1 MAEEQRIDPSTID
14 TSVPAVD
21 GLPPEKINL
30 QQKTEDLAKKL
41 GTVETEVD
49 AITKEVK
56 DEELLKDQGKT
67 LDTTSEAVTPT
78 LLDTTG
84 QTTTIEKPEQKTG
97 LGLAPTKVASSME
110 EIKKQDFTGA
120 TTDFDVENL
129 IDIDDISSAKL
140 SDEAI
145 ISPAQDELDKRA
157 TVRYQLDE
165 LLSGIEDGEP
175 LPSWASP
182 AARKATAIM
191 QQRGLGSSSM
201 AAAAITQAIME
212 SGVSI
217 AARDAN
223 AFAVIQLK
231 NLDNRQQAAVQNALQ
246 VATMDRQNA
255 TARVQGSISNA
266 QALLSIDLKEL
277 DAQQQSNAIKYNAL
291 SQAALT
297 EAAQQTA
304 REQFNAKSEFQVEEF
319 FLELGLQ
326 IDNANINRDVAL
338 KQFNVNQKNA
348 FAEFNARMK
357 DQREKFNANMR
368 NIIDQSN
375 TKWRR
380 EINTVNT
387 ATQNEVNRINT
398 QLMYNISG
406 TALNDLWQQY
416 RDNATFNFSASE
428 SDLQRKHEQVIQA
441 LDAAANSDAY
451 DKQQKTT
458 LASNIIKVIG
468 KW

>member
-1 MAEEQRIDPSTID
+1 MALDIQT
-14 TSVPAVD
+14 
-21 GLPPEKINL
+21 
-30 QQKTEDLAKKL
+30 KTEDLAKKL
-41 GTVETEVD
+41 GTDDTKVKP
-49 AITKEVK
+49 ITKEVE
-56 DEELLKDQGKT
+56 DEELLTTEGKLLAEKDKT
-67 LDTTSEAVTPT
+67 VQPQPT
-78 LLDTTG
+78 LLDTKDKDDF
-84 QTTTIEKPEQKTG
+84 TIQQVEKPEG
-97 LGLAPTKVASSME
+97 LGQAPETVTSSITKIDPMKFE
-110 EIKKQDFTGA
+110 GA
-120 TTDFDVENL
+120 KSDFDVANL
-129 IDIDDISSAKL
+129 IDVEDVSTQEL
-140 SDEAI
+140 SDDAKIE
-145 ISPAQDELDKRA
+145 PAQAELDERA
-157 TVRYQLDE
+157 TVKYQLDK

-175 LPSWASP
+175 LPAWASP

-255 TARVQGSISNA
+255 SARVQASISNA

-291 SQAALT
+291 SQGALT

-319 FLELGLQ
+319 FAELGLQ
-326 IDNANINRDVAL
+326 IDSANINRQVAIE
-338 KQFNVNQKNA
+338 QFNVNQQNA
-348 FAEFNARMK
+348 FGEFNAKMN
-357 DQREKFNANMR
+357 DQRQKFNANMR
-368 NIIDQSN
+368 NVIDQSN
-375 TKWRR
+375 AKWRR

-387 ATQNEVNRINT
+387 ATQNETNRINT
-398 QLMYNISG
+398 QLMYNIAG

-416 RDNATFNFSASE
+416 RDNATFNFTASE
-428 SDLQRKHEQVIQA
+428 SELQRKHEQVIQA

-451 DKQQKTT
+451 DKASKTT
-458 LASNIIKVIG
+458 LANNIIKVIG

>member
-1 MAEEQRIDPSTID
+1 M
-14 TSVPAVD
+14 AVD
-21 GLPPEKINL
+21 I
-30 QQKTEDLAKKL
+30 QKQTEDLAKKL
-41 GTVETEVD
+41 GTDATKVD
-49 AITKEVK
+49 AITKQVEP
-56 DEELLKDQGKT
+56 EELLTQEGKT
-67 LDTTSEAVTPT
+67 LTGEGTTVQPA
-78 LLDTTG
+78 LLDASG
-84 QTTTIEKPEQKTG
+84 DKTTIQQVEKPTG
-97 LGLAPTKVASSME
+97 IGLAPTAVTSSIDKINAQE
-110 EIKKQDFTGA
+110 FKGA
-120 TTDFDVENL
+120 TTDFDISNL
-129 IDIDDISSAKL
+129 IDIEDVSTQQL
-140 SDEAI
+140 SDGATI
-145 ISPAQDELDKRA
+145 TPAQAELDEKA
-157 TVRYQLDE
+157 TVQYQLSE
-165 LLSGIEDGEP
+165 LLSGIEDGKP
-175 LPSWASP
+175 LPEWASP

-223 AFAVIQLK
+223 AYAAIQLK

-246 VATMDRQNA
+246 IATMDRQNA
-255 TARVQGSISNA
+255 SARVQSSISNA
-266 QALLSIDLKEL
+266 QALLSVDLKEL
-277 DAQQQSNAIKYNAL
+277 DAQQQANTIKYNAL
-291 SQAALT
+291 SQGALT

-319 FLELGLQ
+319 YAELGLQ
-326 IDNANINRDVAL
+326 IDGANINRQVAID
-338 KQFNVNQKNA
+338 QFNVNQQNA
-348 FAEFNARMK
+348 FGEFNAKMN
-357 DQREKFNANMR
+357 DQRQKFNANMR

-387 ATQNEVNRINT
+387 ATQNETNRINT

-416 RDNATFNFSASE
+416 RDNATFNFTASE

-441 LDAAANSDAY
+441 LDAAANADAY
-451 DKQQKTT
+451 DKSAKTT